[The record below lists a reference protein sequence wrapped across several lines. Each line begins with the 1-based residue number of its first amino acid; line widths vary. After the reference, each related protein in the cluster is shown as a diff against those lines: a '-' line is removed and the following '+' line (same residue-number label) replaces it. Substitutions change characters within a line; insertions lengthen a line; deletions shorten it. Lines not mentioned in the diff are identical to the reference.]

1 MQWNSV
7 GEFLAMGGYAL
18 YVWGSFGACV
28 VLMVVEPFLAR
39 RRLNEIRRSLIR
51 ERLADELET
60 QQRTQ

>member
-18 YVWGSFGACV
+18 YVWGSFGACAL
-28 VLMVVEPFLAR
+28 LMVAEPFLAR

-51 ERLADELET
+51 ERLADELES
-60 QQRTQ
+60 QQRTR